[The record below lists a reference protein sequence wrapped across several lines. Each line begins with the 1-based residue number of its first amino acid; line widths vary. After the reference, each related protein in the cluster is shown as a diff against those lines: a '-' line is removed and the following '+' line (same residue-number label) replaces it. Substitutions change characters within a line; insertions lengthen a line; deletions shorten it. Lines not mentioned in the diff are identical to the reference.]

1 MTLTLGFHNRWTT
14 NHLIFVKWSLFS
26 KAFLFKAYLRLLAR
40 FKKVL
45 SPNCTHIKNHGG
57 LKTAIRYLKKS
68 LFPGYFFARF
78 DIQSYYRS
86 IDHKVLLKILQKY
99 STPVELSILRV

>member
-40 FKKVL
+40 FKKGFEPQL
-45 SPNCTHIKNHGG
+45 HTYQKSWWAKNS
-57 LKTAIRYLKKS
+57 YS
-68 LFPGYFFARF
+68 LFEEE
-78 DIQSYYRS
+78 S
-86 IDHKVLLKILQKY
+86 IPWLLFC
-99 STPVELSILRV
+99 SI